1 METRQKIQTYYTNSG
16 LALAIRH
23 RRIEI
28 QSGDKKCEVVC
39 QFGESNPDKKF
50 SFLLKIFYW
59 IRKEV
64 KRIRSRIQKSLYISV
79 AFFLLIKLMKHDDQE
94 GILCLSLDL
103 PLFHAC
109 SMWPQIHPYSDL
121 QRPPVTFILYVIMPN
136 NSIKLSMAKQ
146 TMLLIP

>member
-16 LALAIRH
+16 LALAIRL
-23 RRIEI
+23 

-64 KRIRSRIQKSLYISV
+64 KRIRSRIQKSYFCCLFPLNQVDEARWSGRCP
-79 AFFLLIKLMKHDDQE
+79 LLEPWFATLPCMFHVTTNTSIFGPPKAA
-94 GILCLSLDL
+94 CDL
-103 PLFHAC
+103 HTVC
-109 SMWPQIHPYSDL
+109 YH
-121 QRPPVTFILYVIMPN
+121 
-136 NSIKLSMAKQ
+136 AKQ
-146 TMLLIP
+146 

>member
-50 SFLLKIFYW
+50 TVFYS
-59 IRKEV
+59 K
-64 KRIRSRIQKSLYISV
+64 
-79 AFFLLIKLMKHDDQE
+79 FFIE
-94 GILCLSLDL
+94 
-103 PLFHAC
+103 
-109 SMWPQIHPYSDL
+109 
-121 QRPPVTFILYVIMPN
+121 
-136 NSIKLSMAKQ
+136 
-146 TMLLIP
+146 